1 MGLLLERELGRVAEV
16 SAVWFV
22 DSKVGFL
29 DVCESGEKIGRGSTH
44 IYNKALAPS
53 LLIPWKLV
61 LLFKFDQ
68 ELALKVKELVKPWE
82 EVVNCILVDY
92 IMLHERAGVVL

>member
-1 MGLLLERELGRVAEV
+1 MSRGTPREKNG
-16 SAVWFV
+16 W
-22 DSKVGFL
+22 
-29 DVCESGEKIGRGSTH
+29 GSTH

-53 LLIPWKLV
+53 LLVPWNLG

-68 ELALKVKELVKPWE
+68 ELALKVKEFVEPWE

-92 IMLHERAGVVL
+92 VLLHERACVVL